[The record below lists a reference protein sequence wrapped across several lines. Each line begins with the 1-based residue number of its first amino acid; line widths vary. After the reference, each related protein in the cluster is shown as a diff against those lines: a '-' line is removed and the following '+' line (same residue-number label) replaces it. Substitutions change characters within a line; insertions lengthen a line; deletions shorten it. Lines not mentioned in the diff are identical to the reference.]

1 MKTKMTN
8 LIKIL
13 PAVLLLLGISISIAC
28 SPNSKS
34 APEMPTSPTGKSESI
49 QPATP
54 PLATA
59 SQTVNQ
65 SSALQNTVSVVVAGY
80 MNHGPLQPT
89 VKAIKDVLAK
99 YGDKVAVTW
108 IDLGTKDGV
117 AYFKQ
122 NGLTAHMNVIINGT
136 YKYKVNGKD
145 VVFQWFEGQQ
155 WTKQDLDA
163 VLSNLINK

>member
-1 MKTKMTN
+1 MKTKMNN
-8 LIKIL
+8 LIKL
-13 PAVLLLLGISISIAC
+13 LTAVFLLLGISMSIAC
-28 SPNSKS
+28 SPNSTN
-34 APEMPTSPTGKSESI
+34 APEISTSPTGKSESN
-49 QPATP
+49 QSVTSS
-54 PLATA
+54 LAA
-59 SQTVNQ
+59 GPQTVSQ
-65 SSALQNTVSVVVAGY
+65 SAVPQNAVSVVVAGY

-136 YKYKVNGKD
+136 YKYKVNGRD
-145 VVFQWFEGQQ
+145 VVFQWFEGTQ

-163 VLSNLINK
+163 VLLNLINK